1 MKTTTSFIATGK
13 DGSDTCNSHMKT
25 RKAGEVPH
33 LEMSASD
40 FIDYINLKTMD
51 ESKRCRILLAEVLY
65 RLEKLEESK

>member
-1 MKTTTSFIATGK
+1 
-13 DGSDTCNSHMKT
+13 MKT

-40 FIDYINLKTMD
+40 FIDYINMKTMD